1 MGKIKEVLHV
11 LLFWAIFGALTML
24 MITVVVKL
32 LVKPEDHVVTQS
44 FKVHGTDMREQVECE
59 FDPPLKYVTLQM
71 HWYEDSAELNADYIT
86 YADPADHDEVWG
98 WSNCSHD
105 AENNSAWCD
114 IYVVKPDFVHADMN
128 VDTIGHEVLHA
139 SCGDFH
145 E

>member
-1 MGKIKEVLHV
+1 MNRKALLHV
-11 LLFWAIFGALTML
+11 LIAWAIVLVLAAIGS
-24 MITVVVKL
+24 VVVIKW
-32 LVKPEDHVVTQS
+32 VTKPNEHVVTTS
-44 FKVHGTDMREQVECE
+44 FKVHGTDMREKVECE

-71 HWYEDSAELNADYIT
+71 HWYDDSAELNADYILL
-86 YADPADHDEVWG
+86 ADPADHDEVWG

>member
-1 MGKIKEVLHV
+1 MSRRQQVLSIFVLWLVIVAVALIVNYGLVWLLSVKEHR
-11 LLFWAIFGALTML
+11 
-24 MITVVVKL
+24 
-32 LVKPEDHVVTQS
+32 VTTS

-71 HWYEDSAELNADYIT
+71 HWYDDSEELNADYILL
-86 YADPADHDEVWG
+86 AEPADHDEVWG

-114 IYVVKPDFVHADMN
+114 IYVVKPQFVHADMN